1 MKKSILLSL
10 TALCGSVVLVGS
22 TPAHAFE
29 TLWHGQF
36 RINSYYQDASKDGV
50 SEFGKGDDIQASRL
64 RFRPTLDFK
73 FDSGVQ
79 AHIQLNIGHINS
91 NIDNAREDNG
101 GSPVVALRHGYI
113 SAPIPQYGNWTAS
126 AGLIPLSDKFG
137 DTLFS
142 GDWDWNP
149 LTYMLSGTI
158 GEMSLRVA
166 HANLSEGG
174 SESSHPENDLDQWI
188 VDLDT
193 NMGLGASFYALNVN
207 DATLNTN
214 TISATDGA
222 TNANEYY
229 LGVRYAGTFEPV
241 DFNAFVVYN
250 WGTRKFAA
258 ATAERE
264 NSGVAAKVE
273 AKVNAGSA
281 RVGVMAL
288 YASGDADY
296 QDTAK
301 GDSDAFITPM
311 SIAGTTGYW
320 GYTGKLNVQG
330 PTDTGIDTS
339 FVNIDGGG
347 YATGA
352 TGNQNIGQG
361 LTTVQVNVAFPIIA
375 KLDGY
380 AAASWYTHNE
390 AQAGFKKYIGS
401 DLYAQVK
408 YAMWENLNI
417 EAGFDYAMLAKGH
430 GDSVAAASQ
439 ASRTETLLFS
449 RVQLEF

>member
-22 TPAHAFE
+22 TPAPAFDA
-29 TLWHGQF
+29 LWHGQF
-36 RINSYYQDASKDGV
+36 RINSYYQDASNDNV
-50 SEFGKGDDIQASRL
+50 FTKGDDIQASRL
-64 RFRPTLDFK
+64 RFRPTVDFK

-79 AHIQLNIGHINS
+79 AHIQLNVGHINS
-91 NIDNAREDNG
+91 NVANARYTLNG
-101 GSPVVALRHGYI
+101 SSGGDPVVSLRHGYI
-113 SAPIPQYGNWTAS
+113 SAPIPTYENWTAS

-174 SESSHPENDLDQWI
+174 TESSHPENDLDQWI

-193 NMGLGASFYALNVN
+193 NMGLGGSFYALNEN
-207 DATLNTN
+207 GSGASSS
-214 TISATDGA
+214 SATQSA
-222 TNANEYY
+222 STTHQYY
-229 LGVRYAGTFEPV
+229 AGLRYAGTFEPV

-250 WGTRKFAA
+250 WGKRKFA

-273 AKVNAGSA
+273 GKVNAGSA

-311 SIAGTTGYW
+311 SIAGSTGYW

-330 PTDTGIDTS
+330 PTDSGIDTS

-347 YATGA
+347 YATGDK
-352 TGNQNIGQG
+352 NIGQG
-361 LTTVQVNVAFPIIA
+361 LTTVQLNVAFPIIA

-417 EAGFDYAMLAKGH
+417 EAGVDYAMLAKGH
-430 GDSVAAASQ
+430 GDSVTLGAASQ